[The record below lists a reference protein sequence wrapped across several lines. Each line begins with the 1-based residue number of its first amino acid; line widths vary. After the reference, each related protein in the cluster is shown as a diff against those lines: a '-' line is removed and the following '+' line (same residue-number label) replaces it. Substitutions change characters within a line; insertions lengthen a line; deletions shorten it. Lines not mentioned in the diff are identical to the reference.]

1 MFAFAFL
8 DARSRRLWLGRD
20 PFGIKPLFF
29 AVRNRTF
36 AFASELRPLLELGF
50 APRVV
55 EPAPLFDYLR
65 HAVTDHAE
73 KTPIRGVRQLM
84 PAHALEVDVDSCTVK
99 PPHRYWSPSRVTR
112 AAVTREAAVEELR
125 ALFNHSVRLHWRA
138 DVPVAATLSGGIDS
152 SAIVST
158 IERQQ
163 GSASLAVF
171 SYIADDPSI
180 GEERYVDAVA
190 GPLGLRPRKI
200 HITAEQLAADLDSL
214 ILTQEQPFTT
224 TSIWAQRCVFDRV
237 HDEGFKVVADGQGAD
252 ELFAGYPVFRAA
264 RLATLIRRGKWPQA
278 VRLLHSMPAPRA
290 LPLLQAVG
298 SLMPRGWKET
308 ARHLI
313 GRPTMPPWLEA
324 SWFDRYGGASA
335 RPFAGNGSTTDLTA
349 HLYDAT
355 VATSLPMLLRYA
367 DRSAMAV
374 SLENR
379 VPFLTMPLAEFALS
393 LPDDFLI
400 GPDGT
405 TKTLLRAAMRGVVP
419 DLILDRRD
427 KIGFVTPEARWFT
440 ESAALRRHLGMSL
453 DRPLPPCFPPSLAT
467 RLRAVAAGR
476 APYGPDVWRCWN
488 ALRWAELLRL
498 DFPE

>member
-1 MFAFAFL
+1 
-8 DARSRRLWLGRD
+8 
-20 PFGIKPLFF
+20 
-29 AVRNRTF
+29 
-36 AFASELRPLLELGF
+36 LELGF
-50 APRVV
+50 AEHVV

-73 KTPIRGVRQLM
+73 KTPIRGVRQLL
-84 PAHALEVDVDSCTVK
+84 PAHALEVDVDRCTMN
-99 PPHRYWSPSRVTR
+99 PPQRYWSPSCVTR
-112 AAVTREAAVEELR
+112 ESITREAAVEELR

-163 GSASLAVF
+163 GSVPLAVF

-190 GPLGLRPRKI
+190 APLGLRPRKI
-200 HITAEQLAADLDSL
+200 HIAAEQLAADLDSL

-224 TSIWAQRCVFDRV
+224 TSIWAQRCVFDCV

-264 RLATLIRRGKWPQA
+264 RLATLIRRAQWPQA
-278 VRLLHSMPAPRA
+278 VTLLRSMPSPRA
-290 LPLLQAVG
+290 VPLLQAVG
-298 SLMPRGWKET
+298 SFMPRGWQET
-308 ARHLI
+308 ARRLI
-313 GRPTMPPWLEA
+313 GRPTMPRWLDG
-324 SWFDRYGGASA
+324 SWFARHGAASA
-335 RPFAGNGSTTDLTA
+335 RPFAENGSTTDLTA
-349 HLYDAT
+349 QLYDAT

-367 DRSAMAV
+367 DRNAMAV

-379 VPFLTMPLAEFALS
+379 VPFLTTALAEFALS

-400 GPDGT
+400 GADGT

-427 KIGFVTPEARWFT
+427 KIGFVTPEARWFA
-440 ESAALRRHLGMSL
+440 ESAALRRHLGTSL
-453 DRPLPPCFPPSLAT
+453 DRPLPPCFPPDVAT

-476 APYGPDVWRCWN
+476 APYRPEVWRCWN
-488 ALRWAELLRL
+488 ALRWAELLKL